1 MTLNI
6 LSIGTVPCE
15 QWNWMRS
22 NFQANLINYMRIQ
35 KEKECSGYNCRWKQK
50 KIFVFI
56 TAMII
61 PMSHWHQ
68 QMVDGAEHLI
78 SCDWLVFLSA
88 FSHLQLIQNSVPF
101 TIFWRQC
108 DIWITNDEFKCQ
120 NRVNFQMKFLVK
132 KSLWKKEACPPN
144 GLVSEK
150 KVEQENHHFIIIC
163 ACVTQSLLSKRPCK
177 IYSSSCNL

>member
-1 MTLNI
+1 MALNK
-6 LSIGTVPCE
+6 C
-15 QWNWMRS
+15 
-22 NFQANLINYMRIQ
+22 
-35 KEKECSGYNCRWKQK
+35 C
-50 KIFVFI
+50 
-56 TAMII
+56 
-61 PMSHWHQ
+61 HWL
-68 QMVDGAEHLI
+68 A
-78 SCDWLVFLSA
+78 SLSA

-163 ACVTQSLLSKRPCK
+163 ACVTHPFSICTWFHEIDFWTWFLNLTFAVYTGSKNQAWNRK
-177 IYSSSCNL
+177 KNQVKKSS